1 MDKWIGVLFP
11 QQMTT
16 QGFLQKH
23 DWSTVARVQ
32 FPFELHQSKKCFRLQ
47 PVAQDDKKTHLH
59 LKHNSLI
66 KRFDSWAKDSTNKYS
81 ESNVSFPGKHSVPHH
96 RIKSYDKKDL
106 KPEKAIA
113 QTSTQRMVTPF
124 PEGAQIL
131 AWQLSQKNGAFVTN
145 LAQKPAP

>member
-81 ESNVSFPGKHSVPHH
+81 ESNVSFHGKHPVPHH
-96 RIKSYDKKDL
+96 RIKPY
-106 KPEKAIA
+106 EKSSKSDMQIGK
-113 QTSTQRMVTPF
+113 TSISGSEPSF
-124 PEGAQIL
+124 PVEP
-131 AWQLSQKNGAFVTN
+131 QLSIDSRAKSILLQVILNVK
-145 LAQKPAP
+145 K